1 MKKAMLIVAA
11 MLLAITTVFASSGQA
26 DLRRDQPA
34 PEASRA
40 AEAEPRLGAGELIVF
55 ERTVA
60 EVEED
65 RDLYTVGAGGGEATL
80 LTSPGSYPHWSP
92 DGRQLAFGACMNP
105 PDCTTAL
112 TLMERA
118 TGHIRWFLSPDPE
131 LWLGCT
137 IWAPSGNRVAC
148 VGFGEVPPRPERNGI
163 YSIRVSD
170 GKGLT
175 RITKNPGGEDG
186 PLAYSPDGRQLLFNR
201 LDPSRPE
208 SANQALFVT
217 SVTGGHPQRITPWGF
232 SDDWADW
239 SPDGRTI
246 VFGTNGFL
254 YRVSPNGNGLA
265 KIQLQTADP
274 LSARSGFFDVS
285 FSPDGSSIVFSVF
298 RPPGIYTAHPDG
310 SDVQRLTN
318 SPTEDHHADWGAAPG
333 I

>member
-1 MKKAMLIVAA
+1 
-11 MLLAITTVFASSGQA
+11 
-26 DLRRDQPA
+26 
-34 PEASRA
+34 
-40 AEAEPRLGAGELIVF
+40 
-55 ERTVA
+55 
-60 EVEED
+60 
-65 RDLYTVGAGGGEATL
+65 
-80 LTSPGSYPHWSP
+80 
-92 DGRQLAFGACMNP
+92 
-105 PDCTTAL
+105 
-112 TLMERA
+112 MERA
-118 TGHIRWFLSPDPE
+118 TGHVDWFLSPDPE

-170 GKGLT
+170 GQGLT

-201 LDPSRPE
+201 LDPARPE

-217 SVTGGHPQRITPWGF
+217 SLTGGQPRRITPWGF

-246 VFGTNGFL
+246 VFGTHGFL

-265 KIQLQTADP
+265 KIQLQTADS
-274 LSARSGFFDVS
+274 LSARTAFDVS

-298 RPPGIYTAHPDG
+298 RPPGIYTARPDG

-333 I
+333 T